1 MHNPYLVRSIGAV
14 ERLAAAC
21 CAAVLALGAA
31 GCSSSAGTPAAG
43 IFVASDA
50 AGSDSV
56 LSGDS
61 AGAADSPSAADT
73 NASADAPGQDV
84 PAATD
89 IATPQPDIAAA
100 DIAPAD
106 TAAPDVA
113 APSPDATTT
122 PDTVVAGPLSW
133 GTDGKSGSV
142 QKVTK
147 LAFGAKTE
155 GCDLSG
161 DGKVDNTLSG
171 LAGLAGKPLQ
181 DALDKD
187 SLDMLFEPKSYNT
200 SGTPFQFNVL
210 LGDPAAGSTCK
221 NPSAG
226 CGYTVK
232 ASSYVNS
239 QCDASSCTSLVSF
252 PDAKISGGALTA
264 TADKF
269 IITLKLSGAPLA
281 LTISKVSL
289 KGTVAD
295 ASSWQTT
302 TGGMLCGYVTD
313 ADLNAAIDAMPA
325 SALAAYGGA
334 AGVKGLLP
342 LLVPSDIASKPGGP
356 KDAKS
361 LGMKI
366 ETVSATIT
374 GLSP

>member
-1 MHNPYLVRSIGAV
+1 MLNRFFAPSSSGLERFTALGCAALVS
-14 ERLAAAC
+14 LAASG
-21 CAAVLALGAA
+21 CA
-31 GCSSSAGTPAAG
+31 SSAASAYLGSFAG
-43 IFVASDA
+43 DVA
-50 AGSDSV
+50 GGDSV
-56 LSGDS
+56 LTGDS
-61 AGAADSPSAADT
+61 VSATDTPSAADT
-73 NASADAPGQDV
+73 KATADDATQDI
-84 PAATD
+84 P
-89 IATPQPDIAAA
+89 AAA
-100 DIAPAD
+100 DIA
-106 TAAPDVA
+106 APPPDIAPDDIAVADVA
-113 APSPDATTT
+113 AADIAAPAPDSIAV
-122 PDTVVAGPLSW
+122 PDTTVPTTQGW
-133 GTDGKSGSV
+133 GTDGKNGSV

-147 LAFGAKTE
+147 LAFGTKTE

-171 LAGLAGKPLQ
+171 LSGIAGKPLQ

-187 SLDMLFEPKSYNT
+187 SLDMIFEPKTYNT
-200 SGTPFQFNVL
+200 SGTAFLFNVL
-210 LGDPAAGSTCK
+210 LGDPEAGSTCK

-226 CGYTVK
+226 CNYTVK
-232 ASSYVNS
+232 ASSYTNS
-239 QCDASSCTSLVSF
+239 QCDAASCTSMVSF
-252 PDAKISGGALTA
+252 PDAKVSGAALTA

-295 ASSWQTT
+295 ATSWKTT
-302 TGGMLCGYVTD
+302 TAGMLCGYVTD

-325 SALAAYGGA
+325 SALASYGGA

-366 ETVSATIT
+366 ETVSANIT
-374 GLSP
+374 GFSP